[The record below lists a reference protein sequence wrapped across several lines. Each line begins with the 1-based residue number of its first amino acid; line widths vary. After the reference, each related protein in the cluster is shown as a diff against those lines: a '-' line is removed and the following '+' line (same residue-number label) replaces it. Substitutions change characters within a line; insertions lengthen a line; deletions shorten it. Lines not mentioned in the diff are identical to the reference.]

1 MHELDVINQFTELVA
16 SVYFTARDELDSD
29 DPVGLITDILNAV
42 DRGATF
48 F

>member
-42 DRGATF
+42 DRDTTF